1 MYAASPPR
9 QHVSAA
15 EVRAGEEDFS
25 VGPSLF
31 HMDADGVRE
40 GGGSG
45 YRVKQAWEVEA
56 PRGDEIV
63 IWGRPDLSP
72 SMGPM
77 KPGPEVGIV
86 LLCFEKSP

>member
-9 QHVSAA
+9 QRVRAA
-15 EVRAGEEDFS
+15 EARAGEEDFS

-31 HMDADGVRE
+31 HFDADGVK
-40 GGGSG
+40 GGGG
-45 YRVKQAWEVEA
+45 GGDRVKQTWEVEA
-56 PRGDEIV
+56 PRGDDIV

-77 KPGPEVGIV
+77 KPGPEVRV
-86 LLCFEKSP
+86 